1 MGVPV
6 SKIARPRSLP
16 APAGVGRRLLA
27 IGLALVPAFAV
38 AQPSPRLVPIV
49 ASPSA
54 PSAADGLP
62 PLVPITREQLAA
74 VASRDAAPADRST
87 LRPGGLVPI
96 AFAPAST
103 IAALPPPASPPR
115 PLPVR
120 DTLRSLPVEAAL
132 PPVATPPAIRH
143 APQPA
148 IAAQVPAPVATR
160 SVPPVVSQAPTVP
173 RPSAAAQPSVV
184 TPPPLPVA
192 PSPVILPPL
201 PSLAAQTLP
210 PVAAPQNQVL
220 APVAPPP
227 AGATAPAAPAQPL
240 PPLPV
245 VAQSPPLPAPA
256 LPLPPLS
263 VAAPLPV
270 ASAAALPPPLPA
282 LPTAPLPAPVP
293 AAQPLPPLPAVGVAS
308 SPVPAQEP
316 AAVALSAPAPVAPP
330 APPSSPLPAPVAPQA
345 ASVPPPAAAPGA
357 PSPVPA
363 APGKPADAIT
373 IGSFNIQVFGESKIA
388 KPQVVD
394 VLVRVVR
401 GFDVVAIQ
409 EVRAKSDGVIPQF
422 ISAIN
427 ADGSRYQY
435 VIGPRLGRTSSKE
448 QYVFIYDTTRI
459 ELDPSSVGTSPN
471 PGDRLH
477 RPPLHARFRTRA
489 NPPEAGFSFW
499 LVDTHTDPDEVKQ
512 EVDALAQVFM
522 EMKALRPDEDDVIL
536 LGDLNASPQQFGR
549 IRQIP
554 GIGWAVSGVP
564 TNTRRNKTYDNIIFD
579 QAATAEYTGRWG
591 VLDLQNTFGLSLD
604 KALEVSDHNPVWAT
618 FRPWEARQLAAADA
632 AAAVR

>member
-1 MGVPV
+1 MGVPL
-6 SKIARPRSLP
+6 SKIVRPRSLS
-16 APAGVGRRLLA
+16 ASAGVGRILLA

-38 AQPSPRLVPIV
+38 AQPSPRLVPIG
-49 ASPSA
+49 ALPSA

-74 VASRDAAPADRST
+74 VAARVAAPVGRGAP
-87 LRPGGLVPI
+87 RPTGLVPI

-103 IAALPPPASPPR
+103 IAALPTPASPPR
-115 PLPVR
+115 PLPVQ

-132 PPVATPPAIRH
+132 PPA
-143 APQPA
+143 
-148 IAAQVPAPVATR
+148 
-160 SVPPVVSQAPTVP
+160 VSQAPAAT
-173 RPSAAAQPSVV
+173 RPSAAAQTSVV
-184 TPPPLPVA
+184 TPPPLSVA
-192 PSPVILPPL
+192 TPPVILPPL
-201 PSLAAQTLP
+201 PSVAAQALP
-210 PVAAPQNQVL
+210 PVAAPQSRVL
-220 APVAPPP
+220 PPVAPPP
-227 AGATAPAAPAQPL
+227 AGATAPAASAQPL
-240 PPLPV
+240 PPPPPLPPLPSLSV
-245 VAQSPPLPAPA
+245 TAQSQPLPAPT

-263 VAAPLPV
+263 VSPSPV
-270 ASAAALPPPLPA
+270 ASATALPPPLPA
-282 LPTAPLPAPVP
+282 SPTAPLPAPVP
-293 AAQPLPPLPAVGVAS
+293 SAPPLPPLPAVGAAPP
-308 SPVPAQEP
+308 PVPAQEP
-316 AAVALSAPAPVAPP
+316 AAVARSAPVTVTPP
-330 APPSSPLPAPVAPQA
+330 ALPSPPLPAPVVPQA
-345 ASVPPPAAAPGA
+345 ASVPPPAAAPASAPGA
-357 PSPVPA
+357 PSPVAA

-394 VLVRVVR
+394 VLARVVR

-422 ISAIN
+422 VSAIN

-564 TNTRRNKTYDNIIFD
+564 TNTRRNKTYDNLIFD
-579 QAATAEYTGRWG
+579 QAATAEYTGHWG